1 VDYALIAIIVA
12 LLGILGYLVWSQRH
26 PAAATKAS
34 SNGPQT
40 SSSLMTFVSLLVIVT
55 FVGLASTIIWRAVY
69 DPNVLDN
76 IEGLLTAL
84 AVIGIIASKIIDTLL
99 ARYTAETPTAEILA
113 RPPDPPVRPP
123 EPPVRPPEPPAH
135 PPDPPSDDS

>member
-1 VDYALIAIIVA
+1 MTYALIAINVA
-12 LLGILGYLVWSQRH
+12 LLGILGYLVWSQRR
-26 PAAATKAS
+26 PAAKAS

-113 RPPDPPVRPP
+113 RPP
-123 EPPVRPPEPPAH
+123 EPPARPPEPPAR
-135 PPDPPSDDS
+135 PPEPPSDDS

>member
-1 VDYALIAIIVA
+1 MDYALIGIIVA
-12 LLGILGYLVWSQRH
+12 LLGILGYLVWSQRR
-26 PAAATKAS
+26 PAPKATT
-34 SNGPQT
+34 NGPQT

-113 RPPDPPVRPP
+113 RPPEPPPVRPP
-123 EPPVRPPEPPAH
+123 EPP
-135 PPDPPSDDS
+135 DDES

>member
-1 VDYALIAIIVA
+1 MDYALIGIIVA
-12 LLGILGYLVWSQRH
+12 LLGILGYLVWSQRR
-26 PAAATKAS
+26 PAPKATT
-34 SNGPQT
+34 NGPQT

-113 RPPDPPVRPP
+113 RPPDPPA
-123 EPPVRPPEPPAH
+123 RPPEPPAR

>member
-1 VDYALIAIIVA
+1 MTYALIGIIVA
-12 LLGILGYLVWSQRH
+12 LLGILGYVVWSQRH
-26 PAAATKAS
+26 PAAKATT
-34 SNGPQT
+34 NGPQT

-99 ARYTAETPTAEILA
+99 ARYTAETPTAELLG
-113 RPPDPPVRPP
+113 RPPEQPPASPPEPPARPP
-123 EPPVRPPEPPAH
+123 EPP
-135 PPDPPSDDS
+135 SDES

>member
-1 VDYALIAIIVA
+1 MTYALIGIIVA
-12 LLGILGYLVWSQRH
+12 LLGILGYVVWSQRH
-26 PAAATKAS
+26 PAAKATT
-34 SNGPQT
+34 NGPQT

-123 EPPVRPPEPPAH
+123 EPPAH

>member
-1 VDYALIAIIVA
+1 MDYALIGIIVA
-12 LLGILGYLVWSQRH
+12 LLGILGYLVWSQRR
-26 PAAATKAS
+26 PAPKATT
-34 SNGPQT
+34 NGPQT

-113 RPPDPPVRPP
+113 RPPEPPPVRPP
-123 EPPVRPPEPPAH
+123 EPPVRPPEPP
-135 PPDPPSDDS
+135 DDES